1 VRGACHGCLVGQL
14 RGTGEDIAVEMT
26 GLLWSRGRAPR
37 HPHVFGIW
45 KIAAGLGDLLVSGE
59 VLGSGSGSLPRVTT
73 RACRGTCR
81 VRNLSWFFDTV

>member
-1 VRGACHGCLVGQL
+1 VRGACHGYLVGQL

-45 KIAAGLGDLLVSGE
+45 KSGE

-73 RACRGTCR
+73 RARRGTRR
-81 VRNLSWFFDTV
+81 VWNLSWFSDTV